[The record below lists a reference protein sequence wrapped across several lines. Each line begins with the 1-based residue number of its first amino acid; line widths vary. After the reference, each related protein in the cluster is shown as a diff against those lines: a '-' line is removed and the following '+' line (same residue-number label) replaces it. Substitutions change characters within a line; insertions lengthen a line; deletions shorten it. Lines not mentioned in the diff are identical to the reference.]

1 MHDGMGKGI
10 TFVDGCCMCGLVIRV
25 HDNAGGV
32 PRCIKEQHG
41 LNGHIHAGVLK
52 VPIIVYFTSLWVL
65 RFGGGLSQKHQVLL
79 MAYTQLTVEGMV
91 PDLLHIILVGH
102 NALLDRVI

>member
-1 MHDGMGKGI
+1 MHKGTARPKWPHTCWGI
-10 TFVDGCCMCGLVIRV
+10 EGSNHCLFHLSVGF
-25 HDNAGGV
+25 GV
-32 PRCIKEQHG
+32 Q
-41 LNGHIHAGVLK
+41 
-52 VPIIVYFTSLWVL
+52 
-65 RFGGGLSQKHQVLL
+65 GGLSQKHQVLL